1 MNLSLSL
8 VFLVAV
14 VSTVPATHLVLPLY
28 VYPTEGAWDYVYKV
42 VRDNPAVTF
51 DVILNVEDGPGSR
64 DPGFNDEWRNATSIL
79 KSYTN
84 VQTWGY
90 VHAAYNSSYLG
101 EMAVNI
107 SYWARWHLYD
117 KAIALDGIFIDEV
130 PNDQEGNKAND
141 DVYYMTTAVLYAR
154 RIWASY
160 GLKGP
165 KITLNPGTGPVHPEY
180 YDLADSVN
188 VFEDF
193 PWAYDKTPWSKSG
206 WWADH
211 DGTDTSAGGTAREVL
226 RAVADQRRA
235 GKPVT
240 FVWFDIKNAD
250 WCNADDPQWVHCS
263 VTALRDLAREILQPV
278 GVRALYSFYG
288 TNYKYNAYSWIANNL
303 NSNEAVNLDG
313 NLPWAQQNF
322 DSSGPGDKSRRVY
335 SWGNATIKDG
345 FADRVANLKEAA
357 SSGKFAKVFSWTTSS
372 GDSAYVKQLVDS
384 IKVDGIIYGYSG
396 ANYDN
401 GAIVQTA
408 LKDVTNAVNAASGQ
422 YYLATTGDTP
432 W

>member
-1 MNLSLSL
+1 MFSTTRLIHGLCALLTIQFRSAFALPAANSD
-8 VFLVAV
+8 FLENGFTLDVRSPR
-14 VSTVPATHLVLPLY
+14 STEDSIAQIQSRATKPFY
-28 VYPTEGAWDYVYKV
+28 
-42 VRDNPAVTF
+42 
-51 DVILNVEDGPGSR
+51 
-64 DPGFNDEWRNATSIL
+64 
-79 KSYTN
+79 
-84 VQTWGY
+84 
-90 VHAAYNSSYLG
+90 
-101 EMAVNI
+101 
-107 SYWARWHLYD
+107 
-117 KAIALDGIFIDEV
+117 AIAHRVLTVQGVKNAFSHGANAVEIDF
-130 PNDQEGNKAND
+130 Q
-141 DVYYMTTAVLYAR
+141 
-154 RIWASY
+154 
-160 GLKGP
+160 
-165 KITLNPGTGPVHPEY
+165 
-180 YDLADSVN
+180 
-188 VFEDF
+188 
-193 PWAYDKTPWSKSG
+193 PWSKSG

-226 RAVADQRRA
+226 QAVADQRRV

-278 GVRALYSFYG
+278 GVRALYGFYG
-288 TNYKYNAYSWIANNL
+288 TTYKYNTYSRIANNL

-313 NLPWAQQNF
+313 NLPWAQQSF
-322 DSSGPGDKSRRVY
+322 DSSGPGDNSRRVY
-335 SWGNATIKDG
+335 SWGSPTIKDG

-357 SSGKFAKVFSWTTSS
+357 SSGNFAKVFSWTTSS

-401 GAIVQTA
+401 GATVQTA

>member
-8 VFLVAV
+8 IFLVAV
-14 VSTVPATHLVLPLY
+14 VSTVSATHLVLPLY

-79 KSYTN
+79 KSYNN

-130 PNDQEGNKAND
+130 PNDQEGNKADD
-141 DVYYMTTAVLYAR
+141 DVYYMTTAVLFAK

-165 KITLNPGTGPVHPEY
+165 NIILNPGTGPVHPEY
-180 YDLADSVN
+180 YDLADFVN

-193 PWAYDKTPWSKSG
+193 PWAYDETVLVESFPSQQGHRSSFIMHDVSLTGYNDTTVKDWLLAWTQSVLAILHGCITGSDVFKMRKTILEKY
-206 WWADH
+206 
-211 DGTDTSAGGTAREVL
+211 
-226 RAVADQRRA
+226 
-235 GKPVT
+235 
-240 FVWFDIKNAD
+240 
-250 WCNADDPQWVHCS
+250 DD
-263 VTALRDLAREILQPV
+263 
-278 GVRALYSFYG
+278 
-288 TNYKYNAYSWIANNL
+288 K
-303 NSNEAVNLDG
+303 
-313 NLPWAQQNF
+313 
-322 DSSGPGDKSRRVY
+322 
-335 SWGNATIKDG
+335 
-345 FADRVANLKEAA
+345 
-357 SSGKFAKVFSWTTSS
+357 
-372 GDSAYVKQLVDS
+372 
-384 IKVDGIIYGYSG
+384 
-396 ANYDN
+396 
-401 GAIVQTA
+401 
-408 LKDVTNAVNAASGQ
+408 
-422 YYLATTGDTP
+422 
-432 W
+432 